1 MILVIFFD
9 DIIFEGNDE
18 ESEKFVEEMK
28 KEFDMTQVIYKG

>member
-18 ESEKFVEEMK
+18 ESEKVVEEMK
-28 KEFDMTQVIYKG
+28 YFPGL